1 MALLQEIKVPLLAV
15 NDTTLTVVEIA
26 FSSGEKVKK
35 GDLLM
40 VFETSKTTYDVEA
53 EADGYIQYFCETGND
68 YEVNELVAKIFD
80 ELSALELVKPAATI
94 MPAATNTGMQQ
105 PVTATLANWE
115 GDTIFSDAAASLV
128 ASSGTALSLFKGKD
142 FVSRADVEELL
153 GIKEKQPAKV
163 ADPAP
168 VQTKTKPAAAID
180 TKKLIIEKLS
190 SGKKRE
196 IEYLSDIQSTGL
208 TSTINT
214 IVETDGIFIH
224 VNES

>member
-26 FSSGEKVKK
+26 FASGQKVKK

-80 ELSALELVKPAATI
+80 DLSALELVNPAITI
-94 MPAATNTGMQQ
+94 IPAVTNTSIHQ
-105 PVTATLANWE
+105 PVTAALANWE

-142 FVSRADVEELL
+142 FVSRADVEEIL
-153 GIKEKQPAKV
+153 GIKQKQPVKV
-163 ADPAP
+163 SDPPP
-168 VQTKTKPAAAID
+168 VQTKAKPAAAID
-180 TKKLIIEKLS
+180 TEKLIIEKLS
-190 SGKKRE
+190 SGKKRRLN
-196 IEYLSDIQSTGL
+196 IYLISSQPA
-208 TSTINT
+208 
-214 IVETDGIFIH
+214 
-224 VNES
+224 